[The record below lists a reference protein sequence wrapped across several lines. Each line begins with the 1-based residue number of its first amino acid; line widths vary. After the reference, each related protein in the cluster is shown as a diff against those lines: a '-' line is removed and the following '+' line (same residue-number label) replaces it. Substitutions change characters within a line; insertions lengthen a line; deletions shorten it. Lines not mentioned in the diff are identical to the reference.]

1 MTKAEEKIQELT
13 RFGAGAV
20 DELLFGLPEYVLKN
34 LGKRED
40 VEKWISKAPR
50 TYKAG
55 EVAGTVGS
63 MFLPFGL
70 LGKTAKAGTAAAALK
85 ALPEVATAKRAV
97 DWGKI
102 ASLAGRGSLA
112 GGLESGVRN
121 ITSESETPFLEA
133 LKSGALWG
141 AGGGIAGG
149 LLAEKLPQIA
159 KWAKKQTEKAVLG
172 TTDARTRDL
181 LGAVQKMSGPG
192 SGAGYQSTK
201 VDAIRSDISDF
212 VKKNK
217 LWKEGAVEKAYQK
230 NKAVWKQLDDTFE
243 SVAGNKPASEFL
255 KGVLD
260 QADLADLTAKYDAE
274 TVKKAVEQVMNT
286 VGPKTGLPRTRES
299 LDKIIQYAR
308 KATPDKL
315 PDQQFADALGDIAG
329 RVRNNLDE
337 AVINL
342 AESQGAKIP
351 PNFKKEWGLLQPIA
365 KGEVRSEITPSKF
378 NLGSPTWEKAV
389 AGSLIGG
396 VGTGAMTPGDIEDRL
411 KMGVE
416 GAILGGLGTKAI
428 SAGLTRAVGKADT
441 LAGKLRS
448 IAPAIAEAP
457 GLGAIAGG
465 RAAADVVN
473 AAAKEAKPKTEEQA
487 QAADIGAEGGKVEVT
502 GQPEAYLKNV
512 DNRINE
518 FWATSGAEQM
528 YPGQLQVFK
537 MILAQMTDNFNPE
550 KTAGILFPMKD
561 EREKFLK
568 AYQVSK
574 RLTASFALAEKAPT
588 GILDSALDLFSDEA
602 TKTEQAAARA
612 DILGVLTEALDRA
625 KSPDAAK
632 TAKKILAEIASSPGT
647 TQDKRKMLEDTL
659 SRFGLDFGTLRTA
672 GVA

>member
-20 DELLFGLPEYVLKN
+20 DELLFGLPEYALKN

-50 TYKAG
+50 AYKAG

-159 KWAKKQTEKAVLG
+159 KWAKKQTEKTVLG

-181 LGAVQKMSGPG
+181 VGAVQKMSGPG

-315 PDQQFADALGDIAG
+315 PDQQFADALGEIAG

-342 AESQGAKIP
+342 AEMKGATIP

-365 KGEVRSEITPSKF
+365 KGEVRSDIAPTKLG
-378 NLGSPTWEKAV
+378 LGSPTYEKFIG
-389 AGSLIGG
+389 GSLLGAGG
-396 VGTGAMTPGDIEDRL
+396 GALTPGDVED
-411 KMGVE
+411 KIKYGVG
-416 GAILGGLGTKAI
+416 GAIIGGLGTRALSRLATKGV
-428 SAGLTRAVGKADT
+428 AGLDT
-441 LAGKLRS
+441 LAGKLEK
-448 IAPAIAEAP
+448 IAPAVAAAP

-465 RAAADVVN
+465 RAAADIVG
-473 AAAKEAKPKTEEQA
+473 ASTEAAKPATEPEAK
-487 QAADIGAEGGKVEVT
+487 AAEMGAEGGKAEAT

-537 MILAQMTDNFNPE
+537 MILSQMTDNFNPE

-574 RLTASFALAEKAPT
+574 RLTASFASAEKAPT

-659 SRFGLDFGTLRTA
+659 SRFGLDFGTLRAA